1 MTLEVSHLVVNGCSL
16 THCQGLEKP
25 NEQGWPALL
34 GKKLGVPV
42 VNLAIG
48 GSSNDAIFRKT
59 AEYVHKNLVTNS
71 KPFFIIAFS
80 GAARKEIFLKNNKFQ
95 DKNSTYLIDFV
106 ASSVDYL
113 CSLPDLP
120 ENIKEFDNECNT
132 YIVDLS
138 FFAAERNK
146 LLNWVST
153 INLFKAHNISYFTTD
168 YLPTSDEKIM
178 KMILDNYKE
187 LNDYVHKDYQR
198 LENFYDL
205 TSHLKKLP
213 CSHDGYEAQE
223 VIANYVYNQL
233 ISRYGTIISTTT
245 KYLELKDFYS
255 ESYKKMTKYLENSWL

>member
-16 THCQGLEKP
+16 TYCQGLDKP

-71 KPFFIIAFS
+71 KPFFIVAFS
-80 GAARKEIFLKNNKFQ
+80 GALRREIFLKSYKFH
-95 DKNSTYLIDFV
+95 DDSSNYLIDF
-106 ASSVDYL
+106 ASSSVDYL
-113 CSLPDLP
+113 CSLLDLP
-120 ENIKEFDNECNT
+120 ENIDELNYK
-132 YIVDLS
+132 YIIDLS
-138 FFAAERNK
+138 FFAAERSK

-178 KMILDNYKE
+178 KMITDNYKE
-187 LNDYVHKDYQR
+187 LNDYIHKDYQR
-198 LENFYDL
+198 LQDFYTL

-213 CSHDGYEAQE
+213 CNHDGYEAQE

-233 ISRYGTIISTTT
+233 ISRYSTIISVPAQ
-245 KYLELKDFYS
+245 YLELQEFYS
-255 ESYKKMTKYLENSWL
+255 ESYKKMTKHLENLWL